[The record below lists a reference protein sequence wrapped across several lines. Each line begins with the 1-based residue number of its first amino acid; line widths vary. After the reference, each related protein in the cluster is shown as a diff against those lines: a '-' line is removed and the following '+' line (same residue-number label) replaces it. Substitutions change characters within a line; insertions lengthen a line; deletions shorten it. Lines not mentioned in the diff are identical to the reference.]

1 MRLNNVLRN
10 LSIEF
15 FQKPSFAL
23 FALMVMMLSSGA
35 AFAQPSVDEIVHRA
49 NLAAYYQGKDGR
61 AQVQMTIIDSQGRE
75 RERRMTILR
84 RDSADTDALEDDAY
98 WSEQQYYVYF
108 QRPSDLNRTVFLVLK
123 QLENDDDR
131 WLYLPS
137 LDLVRRIAATDKR
150 NSFVGSDF
158 FYEDVSGRNIDLD
171 EHELTN
177 TTDNYYVVKSTP
189 KNPDAVEFAWYESYI
204 HTESFIPV
212 QISFY
217 KADGTKYR
225 EASAQA
231 VETIEGF
238 PTVMRAQM
246 KSLETGSTTVMEYLS
261 VDYDVGLP
269 EDIFTERYLRSAPR
283 EYLR

>member
-1 MRLNNVLRN
+1 MFRSCRFFMQFAIGLGLVAGLLNMAPVL
-10 LSIEF
+10 
-15 FQKPSFAL
+15 
-23 FALMVMMLSSGA
+23 
-35 AFAQPSVDEIVHRA
+35 AQPAEGLSAEQIVHRA
-49 NLAAYYQGKDGR
+49 NRAAYYQGKDGR
-61 AQVQMTIIDSQGRE
+61 AQVQMTITDSQGRE

-84 RDSADTDALEDDAY
+84 RDSADTDALADHAY

-108 QRPSDLNRTVFLVLK
+108 QRPSDLNRTVFMVHKHLGA
-123 QLENDDDR
+123 DDDR

-171 EHELTN
+171 THELVES
-177 TTDNYYVVKSTP
+177 TDTYHVIKSTP
-189 KNPDAVEFAWYESYI
+189 KDPDSVEFAWYQSYI

-212 QISFY
+212 QITFY
-217 KADGTKYR
+217 KADGTPYR
-225 EASAQA
+225 EASALA
-231 VETIEGF
+231 VETIEGY
-238 PTVMRAQM
+238 PTVTRAQM

-269 EDIFTERYLRSAPR
+269 EEIFSERYLRAAPR

>member
-1 MRLNNVLRN
+1 MNSFSTTASNLPRPTSRSAVLVA
-10 LSIEF
+10 
-15 FQKPSFAL
+15 AL
-23 FALMVMMLSSGA
+23 AVVLVSGQA
-35 AFAQPSVDEIVHRA
+35 VAQPSVDEIVHRA

-61 AQVQMTIIDSQGRE
+61 AQVQMTITDSQDRK

-84 RDSADTDALEDDAY
+84 RDSADTDALADQAY

-108 QRPSDLNRTVFLVLK
+108 QRPSDLNRTVFMVHKHLDA
-123 QLENDDDR
+123 DDDR

-171 EHELTN
+171 THEFVE
-177 TTDNYYVVKSTP
+177 TTDVYYVVKSTP
-189 KNPDAVEFAWYESYI
+189 KQPDEVEFAWFESYI
-204 HTESFIPV
+204 HTQSFIPV

-225 EASAQA
+225 EASALA
-231 VETIEGF
+231 VDTIEGY
-238 PTVMRAQM
+238 PTVTKAQM